1 MADTTNK
8 EIAQMLLDAVDEE
21 MEESL
26 VIASKI
32 GEDALAISRSEHAY
46 ETQTGNLQSSCGFA
60 LTYNGKIVAETPFT
74 PDTTKHGAAKEG
86 KRKSRPAIP
95 DGETGSREGKA
106 YLEECLQDRLEQGI
120 TLTLVA
126 GMEYAGYVEDQ
137 GLDVLRSAEEHVRRE
152 FDKWERGL
160 L

>member
-32 GEDALAISRSEHAY
+32 GDDALAISRSEHAY
-46 ETQTGNLQSSCGFA
+46 HAQTGNLQSSCGFA
-60 LTYNGKIVAETPFT
+60 LTYNGKIVAKTPFT
-74 PDTTKHGAAKEG
+74 PDPG
-86 KRKSRPAIP
+86 PNNP

-120 TLTLVA
+120 TLTMVA
-126 GMEYAGYVEDQ
+126 GMEYAGYVEDK
-137 GLDVLRSAEEHVRRE
+137 GLDVLRSAEEHVRQE
-152 FDKWERGL
+152 FDKWARGKI
-160 L
+160 

>member
-8 EIAQMLLDAVDEE
+8 EIAQMIIAAVDEE
-21 MEESL
+21 MEES
-26 VIASKI
+26 VAMASKI

-74 PDTTKHGAAKEG
+74 PEPG
-86 KRKSRPAIP
+86 SYNP

-106 YLEECLQDRLEQGI
+106 YLKECIQDRLEQGI
-120 TLTLVA
+120 TLIMVA
-126 GMEYAGYVEDQ
+126 GMEYAGYVEDK
-137 GLDVLRSAEEHVRRE
+137 GLDVLRSAEEHVRQE
-152 FDKWERGL
+152 FDKWARGMI
-160 L
+160 

>member
-8 EIAQMLLDAVDEE
+8 EIAQMLLDAVEDE

-32 GEDALAISRSEHAY
+32 GEDALAISRAEHAY

-74 PDTTKHGAAKEG
+74 PEPG
-86 KRKSRPAIP
+86 SNNP

-106 YLEECLQDRLEQGI
+106 YLEECLKDCLEQGI
-120 TLTLVA
+120 TLTMVA
-126 GMEYAGYVEDQ
+126 GMEYAGYVEDK
-137 GLDVLRSAEEHVRRE
+137 GLDVLRSAEEHVKQE
-152 FDKWERGL
+152 FDKWAGGKI
-160 L
+160 